1 MGPPLTETPARIR
14 ETAGPIAGERI
25 RPGAPDPDSPEGG
38 RPYVEYR
45 FGPGSRPGQSV
56 ATLAT
61 LNEAIGY
68 LSEEDRRRI
77 REAYPFG
84 GEADLGQFSSTGQPY
99 HSPPIAV
106 PGRCLRW

>member
-45 FGPGSRPGQSV
+45 FGPGSRPGPAV
-56 ATLAT
+56 ATLAPP
-61 LNEAIGY
+61 NEAIG
-68 LSEEDRRRI
+68 
-77 REAYPFG
+77 
-84 GEADLGQFSSTGQPY
+84 
-99 HSPPIAV
+99 
-106 PGRCLRW
+106 